1 MIAANAGTMSPTLT
15 ILALW
20 VGFAGTHMVLSSVS
34 VRRALVARL
43 GEGAFLGIYS
53 LVAFAFFVPLVSTYF
68 ASKHAGPLLWSI
80 PVGTPLRWAI
90 YLGMVVAFIL
100 MVAGLVRPSP
110 ASVVPGDPTP
120 RGAQLLTR
128 HPLFMGL
135 GIFGLLHLIPNGNA
149 ADVVFFGGFPLFALL
164 GCWHQDRRKLAT
176 GGEAFRGF
184 YQQTPFLPFTGQAS
198 ARGIREL
205 GPIVI
210 GGGLVLTGVLRYFHP
225 AWFGG

>member
-1 MIAANAGTMSPTLT
+1 MSPTLT
-15 ILALW
+15 LLALW

-34 VRRALVARL
+34 VRRPLVARL

-53 LVAFAFFVPLVSTYF
+53 LVAFAFFVPLVWTYF
-68 ASKHAGPLLWSI
+68 ASKHVGPLLWSI

-90 YLGMVVAFIL
+90 YLGMVVACIL

-110 ASVVPGDPTP
+110 ASIVPGDPTP

-164 GCWHQDRRKLAT
+164 GCWHQDRRKLAI

-184 YQQTPFLPFTGQAS
+184 YQQTPFLPFTGRAS

-210 GGGLVLTGVLRYFHP
+210 GGGLALTGILRYFHP